1 MNLFTL
7 LDFWTDGAYPILPF
21 FPFFF
26 FIPGIRPLRL
36 SDLVCF
42 VTMDINFDTFFR
54 GVFTVYLHHIE
65 TLLEPSSR
73 SVSCRQIDL
82 HVMVEDFYLLQ
93 WNFIIFISN
102 FIKSYLKLII

>member
-21 FPFFF
+21 FPFF

-93 WNFIIFISN
+93 WNFIIFISD